1 MEKVSVICS
10 DSDEPQNLSNTFRCV
25 MRKGNCFEFV
35 HSFVHFYQNEM
46 NIINPKKRI
55 LLIQICLNETSPS
68 MKIVSSLEK
77 QLLMYLFS
85 KKNFFL
91 NRFKDKSYKGNIKYR
106 LILKIHHSS
115 VHFACSKV

>member
-10 DSDEPQNLSNTFRCV
+10 DSDEAQNLSNTFRCV

-46 NIINPKKRI
+46 NIINPKKKNPIDSDLSERNFSI
-55 LLIQICLNETSPS
+55 DENCI
-68 MKIVSSLEK
+68 IVRKAVTDVLV
-77 QLLMYLFS
+77 L

>member
-1 MEKVSVICS
+1 
-10 DSDEPQNLSNTFRCV
+10 

-46 NIINPKKRI
+46 NIINPKKKNPIDSDLSERNFSI
-55 LLIQICLNETSPS
+55 DENCI
-68 MKIVSSLEK
+68 IVRKAVTDVLV
-77 QLLMYLFS
+77 L